1 MATKPEPNEDAVTE
15 RAIAFL
21 EAEGA
26 GAHGHGP
33 GRSLLDHLRGTAA
46 LLDRWGQPP
55 WLQHAA
61 LVHSVYGTEA
71 RRRRLI
77 APARRAEVS
86 GLVGERAERIAY
98 LFAVIP
104 RRRLSAGTHR
114 WAPGAV
120 MPGAAREEL
129 DAVLMLHLANLA
141 DQACAPDRSPGAWL
155 AIAARMAEL
164 LEGSPAIAL
173 PGFAGALAEVT
184 PDDEASGLRA
194 YREGLAATDPVSRA
208 DRLAQAAVAFPV
220 AGEPCVWLADA
231 AWRRGDPE
239 TARAWA
245 QRARQRLELF
255 AVAWDKRLS
264 NQRWLALTERLTG
277 DPGER
282 GPIAAAD
289 PVALSQELSGGGSV
303 AVPATRLEPAAAERR
318 FAGYMDA
325 LADAPGSSSRILYPE
340 LDSRPWFEPAGF
352 RVASELERNFESI
365 RTELLALDASL
376 FSPESERIERRGEW
390 DVIFLYERGRRHDDV
405 CEACPVTTSVI
416 EGDGAMR
423 TAAGLIY
430 VSRMRAG
437 THIAAHRGPTNLR
450 LRCHLGIAVPEG
462 DCAIRVQD
470 ESRRWREGRCL
481 VFDDSYDHEAWNH
494 TDSDR
499 IVLIVDL
506 WHSGLTPIEVHRLAG
521 LHRYAAAYAGRLA
534 GYWAVNETARRGAAP
549 LGADH

>member
-86 GLVGERAERIAY
+86 ALVGERAERIAY

-120 MPGAAREEL
+120 MPGADREEL

-376 FSPESERIERRGEW
+376 FSPGERADRAQRRVGRHLPVRARAPPRRRVRGVPGDHER
-390 DVIFLYERGRRHDDV
+390 DRGRRRDADRGRV
-405 CEACPVTTSVI
+405 DLRLADAGRRRTSPPIAGRPTCGFAATSGSPCPRATARS
-416 EGDGAMR
+416 GSR
-423 TAAGLIY
+423 TNPAAGA
-430 VSRMRAG
+430 RD
-437 THIAAHRGPTNLR
+437 AASCSTTPT
-450 LRCHLGIAVPEG
+450 
-462 DCAIRVQD
+462 
-470 ESRRWREGRCL
+470 
-481 VFDDSYDHEAWNH
+481 
-494 TDSDR
+494 T
-499 IVLIVDL
+499 
-506 WHSGLTPIEVHRLAG
+506 T
-521 LHRYAAAYAGRLA
+521 
-534 GYWAVNETARRGAAP
+534 RRGTT
-549 LGADH
+549 LTRTGSC